1 MTIQRLRRLL
11 PFLLCQRVVY
21 RSVTSL
27 VLLLLMLMGLPAL
40 SDAQPTCPPNGDV
53 DQNGSVT
60 AADALLAFRQALSL
74 APLNMC
80 QLSIANV
87 FPLPTNPD
95 SVITASDALCIFQKA
110 LGLPSCLDALPPSNQ
125 EPLPLPSGHGL
136 AVGRFTI
143 QPGAS
148 DTHGNVV
155 ASCPAGGSA
164 CVVNVAA
171 DGAATYAQTGG
182 TPNVMTAYAA
192 WFLSVNHGLA
202 VGRFTIQPGASDVH
216 GNVVVSCPAG
226 GSACVVNVASD
237 GAATYAQT
245 GGTPSIILSRPEELP
260 RLPLQRPIRAAQ
272 APVVDPI
279 VEPDGNLH
287 VGADVAPPTDDLTA
301 IETHRGIA
309 TSSGRVRNGAGAGR
323 VLEFLETH
331 VAGGASS
338 AGEAYTFERGI
349 TGLSIFL
356 EPPIVRLAEGTS
368 DEFAEYAVRAVQL
381 INTALPYEDRIV
393 FSDDPAPPSAAIEDV
408 PDGEIFVDFAPTRD
422 DWNLANPTYPSYVHA
437 LAEPGEYLE
446 YNSDTQLWESKG
458 MRAGHVWFS
467 IEHLLNQAWVLNP
480 DTGQFELELLETPV
494 VENDTVLKVHTE
506 EDILSTMV
514 HELLHVLGF
523 LGHNDQT
530 RFPDSIMRHLTLLY
544 VDHLPGIDGEALLA
558 AYSRFEPG
566 TSPEE
571 LSVDNLGPW
580 DDTSFHLRGD
590 IAFAGG
596 NAAFGVAS
604 RNGLAQPWAFGP
616 TPWTDLADNPIL
628 SETVTWSGRL
638 LGFTPAVEA
647 VGGAA
652 DLAVELE
659 TLDGQLDFTELEHWR
674 ANADPGPVG
683 SGRIWGDGD
692 LRYWVSVHGNTFVQT
707 GGDEG
712 TVTGAF
718 FGPVHEAMGGVLE
731 RMDLTAGFGG
741 TR

>member
-1 MTIQRLRRLL
+1 MTIQRLWRFL
-11 PFLLCQRVVY
+11 PSALCQRTAY
-21 RSVTSL
+21 RSATSLVCLLLMVTSL
-27 VLLLLMLMGLPAL
+27 PAF
-40 SDAQPTCPPNGDV
+40 SAAQQVCQPDGDV

-60 AADALLAFRQALSL
+60 AADALLAFQQALSL
-74 APLNMC
+74 APLSMC

-87 FPLPTNPD
+87 FPLPTRPD
-95 SVITASDALCIFQKA
+95 GIITASDALCIFQKA
-110 LGLPSCLDALPPSNQ
+110 LGLPSCLDTLPPSNQ

-136 AVGRFTI
+136 LVGRFTI

-155 ASCPAGGSA
+155 VSCPVGGSA
-164 CVVNVAA
+164 CVITVSA
-171 DGAATYAQTGG
+171 DSTATYDNTGG
-182 TPNVMTAYAA
+182 TP
-192 WFLSVNHGLA
+192 
-202 VGRFTIQPGASDVH
+202 
-216 GNVVVSCPAG
+216 VV
-226 GSACVVNVASD
+226 
-237 GAATYAQT
+237 
-245 GGTPSIILSRPEELP
+245 LP
-260 RLPLQRPIRAAQ
+260 RPDQLPELPLQRTLHAAQ
-272 APVVDPI
+272 APIIDPI
-279 VEPDGNLH
+279 VDPDGNLH
-287 VGADVAPPTDDLTA
+287 VGADVTPAADQLTA
-301 IETHRGIA
+301 MGTYDGVA
-309 TSSGRVRNGAGAGR
+309 VSSGRVQDGEGADR

-331 VAGGASS
+331 VAGGPSM
-338 AGEAYTFERGI
+338 AGEEFTFERGI
-349 TGLSIFL
+349 TGLSTF
-356 EPPIVRLAEGTS
+356 PDRPIVRLAEGTS

-381 INTALPYEDRIV
+381 INTALPYEERII
-393 FSDDPAPPSAAIEDV
+393 FSSDSAPPLAAIEDV
-408 PDGEIFVDFAPTRD
+408 PDGEIFIDFAPSDD
-422 DWNLANPTYPSYVHA
+422 DWNLVNRDYPSYASAVA
-437 LAEPGEYLE
+437 QPDEYLE
-446 YNSDTQLWESKG
+446 YNFDMQLWESKG

-467 IEHLLNQAWVLNP
+467 VEHLLNQAWVLNP
-480 DTGQFELELLETPV
+480 DTEQFELELLDTPV
-494 VENDTVLKVHTE
+494 VETDTVLKVHTE

-523 LGHNDQT
+523 LGHNDAD
-530 RFPDSIMRHLTLLY
+530 RFPDSIMQDLTLLY
-544 VDHLPGIDGEALLA
+544 IDHLPGIDGEALLA
-558 AYSRFEPG
+558 AYGRFEPG

-571 LSVDNLGPW
+571 LSVGNLGPW

-638 LGFTPAVEA
+638 LGFTPSVEA

-659 TLDGQLDFTELEHWR
+659 TLDGQLDFTELEHWQ

-692 LRYWVSVHGNTFVQT
+692 LQYLLNVHGNTFVQT

-718 FGPVHEAMGGVLE
+718 FGPAHEAMGGVLE
-731 RMDLTAGFGG
+731 RTDLTAGFGG